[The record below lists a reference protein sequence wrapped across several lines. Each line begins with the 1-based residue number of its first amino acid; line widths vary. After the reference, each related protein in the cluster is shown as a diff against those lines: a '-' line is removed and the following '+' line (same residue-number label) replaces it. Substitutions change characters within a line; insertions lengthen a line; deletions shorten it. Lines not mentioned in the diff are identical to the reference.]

1 LVQNNFAKLLRF
13 SYNVLMAQSPIIT
26 SVRQKYEALAPL
38 LHEKAR
44 RCWAACEALSLGY
57 GGISLVATATQL
69 SRPTI
74 RRGIAELQA
83 GDLSGD
89 DSRPEDLRIRRVGGG
104 RHTLAETDPRLLRD
118 LQRLVDPATRG
129 DPMSPLLWTCKSTRN
144 LADALVE
151 SGHHLSHQTV
161 GRLLTELGYSL
172 QSNRK
177 AEEGEDHPDRDAQFK
192 HINSKVRRFQRR
204 GQPVV
209 SVDTKKKEIVGN
221 YKNSGRE
228 REPTGQPRRVKSK
241 DFPDK
246 ELGKVA
252 PYGVYDLTTDEGW
265 VNVGIAHDTA
275 EFAVESLRRWWHR
288 MGRTVYSGA
297 TELLI
302 TADAG
307 GSNGSRNR
315 LWKVCLQELADEV
328 GLTIGVC
335 HFPPGTSKWNKIE
348 HRMFCHITENW
359 RGRPLVSRSVVVNL
373 IGSTR
378 TRTGLR
384 VEAELDTNC
393 YEKGIKVT
401 NEELEAVRLKR
412 DKFHGDWNY
421 TIEQHP
427 K

>member
-1 LVQNNFAKLLRF
+1 
-13 SYNVLMAQSPIIT
+13 MANAAMIS

-44 RCWAACEALSLGY
+44 RCWAACEALSLGR
-57 GGISLVATATQL
+57 GGISLVAAATDL
-69 SRPTI
+69 SRPMI
-74 RRGIAELQA
+74 RRGIAELRA
-83 GDLSGD
+83 GDHSPGDARSG
-89 DSRPEDLRIRRVGGG
+89 RPRVRRPGGG
-104 RHTLAETDPRLLRD
+104 RHAISTTDQTLLQDLKRLI
-118 LQRLVDPATRG
+118 DPATRG

-144 LADALVE
+144 LADALHGL
-151 SGHHLSHQTV
+151 GHDLSHQTV
-161 GRLLTELGYSL
+161 GRMLVDLGYSL
-172 QSNRK
+172 QANRK
-177 AEEGEDHPDRDAQFK
+177 TEEGQDHPDRDAQFE
-192 HINSKVRRFQRR
+192 HINAKVCSFQRR

-228 REPTGQPRRVKSK
+228 WEPHARPRRVKSR

-252 PYGVYDLTTDEGW
+252 PYGVYDLTANDGW
-265 VNVGIAHDTA
+265 VSVGISHDTA
-275 EFAVESLRRWWHR
+275 RFAVESVKRWWCR
-288 MGRTVYSGA
+288 MGRPVYPA
-297 TELLI
+297 AKELLI

-315 LWKVCLQELADEV
+315 LWKVCLQDLADET
-328 GLTIGVC
+328 GLQVTVC

-359 RGRPLVSRSVVVNL
+359 RGQPLVSRAVVVNL

-378 TRTGLR
+378 TQAGLR
-384 VEAELDTNC
+384 VEAELDTNT

-401 NEELEAVRLKR
+401 DEEMESVRLKM

-421 TIEQHP
+421 SIAPHKE
-427 K
+427 

>member
-1 LVQNNFAKLLRF
+1 MRNFAMI
-13 SYNVLMAQSPIIT
+13 SN
-26 SVRQKYEALAPL
+26 VRQKYEALAPL

-44 RCWAACEALSLGY
+44 RCWAACEALSLGR
-57 GGISLVATATQL
+57 GGISLVAAATDL

-74 RRGIAELQA
+74 RRGITELQA
-83 GDLSGD
+83 GGHVPDRPGGD
-89 DSRPEDLRIRRVGGG
+89 PQRIRRAGGG
-104 RHTLAETDPRLLRD
+104 RYPIAATDRTLIRD
-118 LQRLVDPATRG
+118 LKRLIDPATRG

-144 LADALVE
+144 LTDALLGL
-151 SGHHLSHQTV
+151 GHDLSHQTV
-161 GRLLTELGYSL
+161 GRLLVELGYSL
-172 QSNRK
+172 QANRK
-177 AEEGEDHPDRDAQFK
+177 TEEGQDHPDRDAQFE
-192 HINSKVRRFQRR
+192 HINAQVRSFQRR
-204 GQPVV
+204 GQPVI

-228 REPTGQPRRVKSK
+228 WEPSGRPRRVKSK

-252 PYGVYDLTTDEGW
+252 PYGVYDLTTNEGW
-265 VNVGIAHDTA
+265 VNVGISHDTA
-275 EFAVESLRRWWHR
+275 EFAVESVRRWWVR
-288 MGRTVYSGA
+288 MGRPVYA
-297 TELLI
+297 AAKELLI

-315 LWKVCLQELADEV
+315 LWKVCLQDLADET
-328 GLTIGVC
+328 GLRIAVC

-359 RGRPLVSRSVVVNL
+359 RGRPLVSRAVVVNL
-373 IGSTR
+373 IGNTR

-384 VEAELDTNC
+384 VEAELDTNT

-401 NEELEAVRLKR
+401 DREMETVQIKK

-421 TIEQHP
+421 KIEPHS